1 VTTPTVPP
9 SPTPPSPATPATP
22 AGTGTAVLP
31 PSRLPKLRDFLR
43 IMVKESASD
52 LVLKANGCPAVR
64 VAGVI
69 RFLGDQPLPPEL
81 MRSYVDE
88 VISERMREEFD
99 TRGAIDTAV
108 ALPGV
113 GRFRCNAFHQCGELG
128 IVFRAIKNEIPS
140 FKDLNLPVDPLKR
153 LASLKRGLVLATGIA
168 GSGKSTTLASMI
180 EYVNRTMN
188 KHIITIEDPVEF
200 RFEDK
205 RSIINQREVSVD
217 VDSFSSALRQ
227 SLRQSPDVILI
238 GEMRDAETVAAAI
251 SAAETGHLVFSTL
264 HTVNAVQTVERIIS
278 FFPPHQHEL
287 VRLQLALNLAG
298 VCSLR
303 LVKNKDG
310 TAMVPAVELLI
321 NTPTVRELL
330 EQGQTRMLPKALAEG
345 GYYGTMTFNQS
356 LIRLF
361 QAGNISLEDA
371 LAASDNP
378 DDLKRQMRGITQG
391 GTSKPATR

>member
-1 VTTPTVPP
+1 MPIGGSRTSTL
-9 SPTPPSPATPATP
+9 PTPNTPPTAAPA
-22 AGTGTAVLP
+22 
-31 PSRLPKLRDFLR
+31 SRLPKLRDFLR

-69 RFLGDQPLPPEL
+69 RFLGDQPLPAEL
-81 MRSYVDE
+81 VRSYVAE
-88 VISERMREEFD
+88 VLNERGEREFEE
-99 TRGAIDTAV
+99 TGATDTAV

-113 GRFRCNAFHQCGELG
+113 GRFRCNAFHQCGEQGL
-128 IVFRAIKNEIPS
+128 VFRAIKSEIPS
-140 FKDLNLPVDPLKR
+140 FKDLNLPVEPLKR

-168 GSGKSTTLASMI
+168 GSGKSTTLASML

-188 KHIITIEDPVEF
+188 KHIVTVEDPVEF

-205 RSIINQREVSVD
+205 RSIINQREIGTD
-217 VDSFSSALRQ
+217 VASFPQALRQ
-227 SLRQSPDVILI
+227 ALRQSPDVILI
-238 GEMRDAETVAAAI
+238 GEMRDADTVAAAI

-287 VRLQLALNLAG
+287 VRMQLALNLAG

-303 LVKNKDG
+303 LVKNKEG
-310 TAMVPAVELLI
+310 TSMVPAVELMI
-321 NTPTVRELL
+321 NTPTVRDLL
-330 EQGQTRMLPKALAEG
+330 EQGETRMLPKALAEG
-345 GYYGTMTFNQS
+345 SYYGTMTFNQS

-378 DDLKRQMRGITQG
+378 DDLKMQMRGITQG
-391 GTSKPATR
+391 AQPRPVGT